1 MSDIVL
7 ATLNSRYIHAA
18 FGLRYLYANL
28 GEDLKPRCE
37 ICEFTLENRPIDIAE
52 QLLSRKPKIIGLSV
66 YIWNIVE
73 TTAVVAMLKTIAP
86 EVVIVLGGPEVTH
99 ESMQQEIVHLADYV
113 VQGQGEISF
122 RQLCQQLLNGMKPLE
137 KLIEGVA
144 APLDQLSMPYNDYTD
159 DDIAKRVVYVE
170 ASRGCPFKCEF
181 CLSALDKTA
190 KPFELGAFLDEM
202 QTLYE
207 RGLRHFKFVDRT
219 FNLKVK
225 NTITILE
232 FFLQKM
238 DDSANELFLHFELI
252 PDHLPD
258 ILKETIQRFPAGT
271 LQFEIG
277 IQTFN
282 PEVQALISRRQD
294 NAKSKE
300 NLLWLRNETTAY
312 LHTDLIFGLPGEDLE
327 TFADSFN
334 QLVALNPHEIQLGI
348 LKRLRGSPII
358 RHSEPFK
365 LKFNPQ
371 PPYNI
376 LSTDRVDFA
385 TMQRINRF
393 ARYWDMVGNSGRFI
407 QTLPLIV
414 GVDPFYRFLAFSD
427 AMFEKTGQTHKIALK
442 RLFEL
447 SYQILDAD
455 RTVDSAQLRE
465 ALLNDFGN
473 TKIRGRLGFLDDE
486 VSVKA
491 EITSRRNQRQVRHR

>member
-7 ATLNSRYIHAA
+7 ATLNARYIHAA

-28 GEDLKPRCE
+28 GEELKPRCE

-73 TTAVVAMLKTIAP
+73 TTAVVEMLKTIAP

-99 ESMQQEIVHLADYV
+99 ESMEQEIVHLADYV
-113 VQGQGEISF
+113 VKGQGEISF
-122 RQLCQQLLNGMKPLE
+122 RQLCSQLLNGMKPLG
-137 KLIEGVA
+137 KLIEGVTSS
-144 APLDQLSMPYNDYTD
+144 LDQLIMPYNEYTD

-190 KPFELGAFLDEM
+190 KPFELGVFLDEM

-232 FFLQKM
+232 FFLEKM
-238 DDSANELFLHFELI
+238 DECQNELFLHFELI
-252 PDHLPD
+252 PDHLPET
-258 ILKETIQRFPAGT
+258 LKTTIKRFPAGT

-282 PEVQALISRRQD
+282 PEVQSLISRRQD
-294 NAKSKE
+294 NQKSKD
-300 NLLWLRNETTAY
+300 NLRWLRNETSAY

-327 TFADSFN
+327 TFAESFN
-334 QLVALNPHEIQLGI
+334 QLVALKPHEIQMGI

-358 RHSEPFK
+358 RHSEPFQ

-376 LSTDRVDFA
+376 LSTDRVDFT

-393 ARYWDMVGNSGRFI
+393 ARYWDMVGNSGRFTE
-407 QTLPLIV
+407 TLPIIL
-414 GVDPFYRFLAFSD
+414 GDDPFYSFLAFSD
-427 AMFEKTGQTHKIALK
+427 AIFEKTQQTHKIALK
-442 RLFEL
+442 RLFEV
-447 SYQILDAD
+447 SYQILKAD
-455 RTVDSAQLRE
+455 KSLDHEGLKTAML
-465 ALLNDFGN
+465 ADFAN
-473 TKIRGRLGFLDDE
+473 TKIRGRLVFPDDE
-486 VSVKA
+486 NQPK
-491 EITSRRNQRQVRHR
+491 TQNTCRRNQRQVRHL

>member
-7 ATLNSRYIHAA
+7 ATLNARYIHAA

-52 QLLSRKPKIIGLSV
+52 QLLARKPKIIGLSV

-99 ESMQQEIVHLADYV
+99 ESMEQEIVHLADYV
-113 VQGQGEISF
+113 VKGQGEISF
-122 RQLCQQLLNGMKPLE
+122 RQLCEQLLNGMKPLE
-137 KLIEGVA
+137 KLIEGITSS
-144 APLDQLSMPYNDYTD
+144 LDQLVMPYQEYTD

-190 KPFELGAFLDEM
+190 KPFELGVFLDEM

-232 FFLQKM
+232 FFLEKM
-238 DDSANELFLHFELI
+238 DESANELFLHFELI
-252 PDHLPD
+252 PDHLPEK
-258 ILKETIQRFPAGT
+258 LKEAIQRFPAGT

-282 PEVQALISRRQD
+282 PEVQSLISRRQD
-294 NAKSKE
+294 NQKSKD

-327 TFADSFN
+327 SFAESFN
-334 QLVALNPHEIQLGI
+334 QLVALKPHEIQMGI

-358 RHSEPFK
+358 RHSEPFQ

-376 LSTDRVDFA
+376 LSTDRVDFT

-393 ARYWDMVGNSGRFI
+393 ARYWDMIGNSGRFTE
-407 QTLPLIV
+407 TLPMIL
-414 GVDPFYRFLAFSD
+414 GDDPFYRFLEYSD
-427 AMFEKTGQTHKIALK
+427 AMFERTGQTHKIALK

-447 SYQILDAD
+447 SYQIITNELSAD
-455 RTVDSAQLRE
+455 SSLIKE
-465 ALLNDFGN
+465 ALLNDFSN
-473 TKIRGRLGFLDDE
+473 TKIRGRLLFPDDE
-486 VSVKA
+486 IVVKSA
-491 EITSRRNQRQVRHR
+491 STGRRNQRQVRHL